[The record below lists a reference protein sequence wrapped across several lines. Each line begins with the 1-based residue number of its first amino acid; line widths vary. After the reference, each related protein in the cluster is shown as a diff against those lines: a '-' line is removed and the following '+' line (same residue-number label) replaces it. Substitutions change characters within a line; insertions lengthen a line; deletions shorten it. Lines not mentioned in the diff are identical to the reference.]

1 MTKATRAG
9 GPIINTAQLKEGEK
23 AVDRIVKMRELEVK
37 AKYRA
42 TRRSLKEETMRKFHI
57 DELEAEN
64 ERLYSMWMAAKEA
77 QDKAERKAENAIQT
91 RLAMLDKAEASELAE
106 INADGVEK
114 SLHLIAAS
122 LPIEAARMI
131 GIDTIKIPRLIGVSN
146 EQ

>member
-1 MTKATRAG
+1 VTKATRIG
-9 GPIINTAQLKEGEK
+9 GPIINTAQLKEGER
-23 AVDRIVKMRELEVK
+23 AVDRIVRMRELEVK
-37 AKYRA
+37 AKYKAERRLLREA
-42 TRRSLKEETMRKFHI
+42 TEQKFRI
-57 DELEAEN
+57 DDLEAEN
-64 ERLYSMWMAAKEA
+64 ERLYDMWMAAKDA
-77 QDKAERKAENAIQT
+77 QDKAVRKVESAIQA
-91 RLAMLDKAEASELAE
+91 RLAKLEQAEARELAE